1 MSRAGSE
8 GAGTAGRVG
17 AEGSGGSGKAVTAT
31 ERTRPRPGCCPLGMG
46 PQGRA
51 WSWCGVRV
59 RVPKTMSRA
68 PAYFV
73 PSRDRSPTP
82 QRADLIR
89 RSLAVFLTRTDPCL
103 VSDLSEELLPE
114 FCSLPLLIECL
125 LDAVYFFFGSDL

>member
-1 MSRAGSE
+1 MRAQGPPAGSVQ
-8 GAGTAGRVG
+8 RVRVAPAKRSPPPNALG
-17 AEGSGGSGKAVTAT
+17 
-31 ERTRPRPGCCPLGMG
+31 PGQAAAPLGWDRRGELG
-46 PQGRA
+46 PGA
-51 WSWCGVRV
+51 GVRV

-125 LDAVYFFFGSDL
+125 LDAVYFFLEVIFS